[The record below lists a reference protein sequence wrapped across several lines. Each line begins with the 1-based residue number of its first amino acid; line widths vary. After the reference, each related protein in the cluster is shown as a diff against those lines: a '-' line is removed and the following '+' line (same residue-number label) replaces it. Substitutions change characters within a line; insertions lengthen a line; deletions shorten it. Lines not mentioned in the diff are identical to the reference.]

1 MNIELETHG
10 QTGQNTV
17 LTGSKSILA
26 VASGKGGVG
35 KTWFSISLSHAFA
48 LKKSNVLLFDADLGL
63 ANVDIQLG
71 LMPQRDI
78 GGVIS
83 GKLSL
88 PQAKVRFDQGNFD
101 VVAGR
106 SGSGNLAA
114 LPPAQLISLG
124 DDLVE
129 LSKNYDQV
137 IMDLGAG
144 IDRTVRNL
152 ACRARTIIV
161 IATTEPT

>member
-1 MNIELETHG
+1 M
-10 QTGQNTV
+10 
-17 LTGSKSILA
+17 
-26 VASGKGGVG
+26 
-35 KTWFSISLSHAFA
+35 
-48 LKKSNVLLFDADLGL
+48 KKSKVLLFDADLGL

-88 PQAKVRFDQGNFD
+88 SQAKIRYEQGKFD

-114 LPPAQLISLG
+114 LPPAQLNNLG
-124 DDLVE
+124 NDLVE
-129 LSKNYDQV
+129 LSV
-137 IMDLGAG
+137 
-144 IDRTVRNL
+144 
-152 ACRARTIIV
+152 
-161 IATTEPT
+161 TTTRLLWILERE